1 MRTFID
7 LLLLVA
13 AAVLVVAGIVT
24 YPNVH
29 AGLLAGLLAAAALLI
44 APIGRRTEEV
54 A

>member
-1 MRTFID
+1 MRTVLD
-7 LLLLVA
+7 LLLLIA
-13 AAVLVVAGIVT
+13 AAVLVVAGIAT
-24 YPNVH
+24 YPNIH